1 MRYYVVGL
9 EYVGP
14 GQDEDRYVDADRVQV
29 WANAPRT
36 NGSHEARTEGWCGTT
51 NDWATYAH
59 GEYLSLCQAISAIS
73 KKFGPVRDVTQDDP
87 DTRRD
92 LSECIQGKIY
102 ASYKKG
108 AYEPLSKN
116 GTIDWTYESIREDVT
131 ADTSDV
137 KIETLI
143 EDYEFTANEEGYTLN
158 ARALKSCME
167 ERRQELRDELV
178 EEETS

>member
-1 MRYYVVGL
+1 MHYYVVEI

-14 GQDEDRYVDADRVQV
+14 NQYEDRYVDADRVQV

-36 NGSHEARTEGWCGTT
+36 NMTHEPRTQGWCGTT
-51 NDWATYAH
+51 DGWATYAH
-59 GEYLSLCQAISAIS
+59 GEYCDLSQAISAIES
-73 KKFGPVRDVTQDDP
+73 KFGPVREEEP
-87 DTRRD
+87 DTAD

-116 GTIDWTYESIREDVT
+116 ASVDWTYESIREDVT
-131 ADTSDV
+131 ADTSDAR
-137 KIETLI
+137 IETLI
-143 EDYEFTANEEGYTLN
+143 EEYERNSNGEGVTLDK
-158 ARALKSCME
+158 RALESSMK
-167 ERRQELRDELV
+167 ERRQELRDELA

>member
-1 MRYYVVGL
+1 MRYYVVEL

-14 GQDEDRYVDADRVQV
+14 NQDDDTHIDADRVQV

-36 NGSHEARTEGWCGTT
+36 NMTHEARTQGWCGTT

-59 GEYLSLCQAISAIS
+59 GEYLSLCQAISAIES
-73 KKFGPVRDVTQDDP
+73 KFGPVRDVTQDDP

-102 ASYKKG
+102 ASYRKG
-108 AYEPLSKN
+108 AYGPLSKN
-116 GTIDWTYESIREDVT
+116 ETIDWAYESIREYIT
-131 ADTSDV
+131 AATTDV
-137 KIETLI
+137 KIEALI
-143 EDYEFTANEEGYTLN
+143 EDYELAANEEGLTLN
-158 ARALKSCME
+158 KRALKDCME
-167 ERRQELRDELV
+167 ERRQELREELA

>member
-1 MRYYVVGL
+1 MHYYVVEI

-36 NGSHEARTEGWCGTT
+36 NMTHEARTQGWCGTT
-51 NDWATYAH
+51 DGWATYAH

-73 KKFGPVRDVTQDDP
+73 KKFGPVREDDP

-102 ASYKKG
+102 ASYRKG

-137 KIETLI
+137 KIEALI
-143 EDYEFTANEEGYTLN
+143 EEYERNSNGEGVTLDK
-158 ARALKSCME
+158 RALKDCME

-178 EEETS
+178 EG

>member
-1 MRYYVVGL
+1 MHYYVVEL

-14 GQDEDRYVDADRVQV
+14 NQGDDGHADADCVQV
-29 WANAPRT
+29 WAKAPRT
-36 NGSHEARTEGWCGTT
+36 NRSHEPRTQGWCGTT

-59 GEYLSLCQAISAIS
+59 GEYSTLCQAIDAIT
-73 KKFGPVRDVTQDDP
+73 KKFGPVRDVTADDP

-116 GTIDWTYESIREDVT
+116 ASVDWTYASVREDVT
-131 ADTSDV
+131 ADTTDAR
-137 KIETLI
+137 IETLI
-143 EDYEFTANEEGYTLN
+143 DAYELTANEEGLTLN
-158 ARALKSCME
+158 KRALRDYME
-167 ERRQELRDELV
+167 ERRQELREELA

>member
-1 MRYYVVGL
+1 MFYVVER

-14 GQDEDRYVDADRVQV
+14 NQDEDRYVDADRVQV
-29 WANAPRT
+29 WAKAPRT
-36 NGSHEARTEGWCGTT
+36 NMTHEPRTEGWCGTT
-51 NDWATYAH
+51 DGWATYAH
-59 GEYLSLCQAISAIS
+59 GEYLSLCQAISAIT
-73 KKFGPVRDVTQDDP
+73 KKFGPMRDVTEDDP

-116 GTIDWTYESIREDVT
+116 ATVDWTYESVREDVSAAT
-131 ADTSDV
+131 TDAQ
-137 KIETLI
+137 IETLI
-143 EDYEFTANEEGYTLN
+143 DAYEGSANDEGLTLN
-158 ARALKSCME
+158 KRALKDCME
-167 ERRQELRDELV
+167 KRRQELREELA